1 MEQITDIQ
9 ELVLAYHLLLQ
20 NTSTSFHRYLYND
33 IDWEERLVGVKGPKG
48 VGKTTMLLQHIKEV
62 FHNPDEALFWTLIT
76 RWLTM

>member
-20 NTSTSFHRYLYND
+20 NTSTSFHRYLYN
-33 IDWEERLVGVKGPKG
+33 DWEERLVGVKGPKG